1 MYIAFEG
8 IDTVGKSTQIERL
21 AKHFPDVLVTRE
33 PGGTELGKKI
43 RTILL
48 EEGNI
53 SARSEILLFLADRAE
68 HTETLIR
75 PNLER
80 MIFSDRSFLSGIA
93 YAHVHEGVAVDILLQ
108 LNRFATDNL
117 FPDRIILFTIDEGS
131 LRSRLGGKTGD
142 AIEMRGI
149 RYMMEVQKTMEE
161 LVDLLGIEYILV
173 DATAPVDTI
182 TRQLIDYINQG

>member
-8 IDTVGKSTQIERL
+8 IDTVGKTTQIERL

-33 PGGTELGKKI
+33 PGGTGLGKKI

-53 SARSEILLFLADRAE
+53 SARSELLLFLADRAE

-75 PNLER
+75 PNLDR
-80 MIFSDRSFLSGIA
+80 TIFSDRSFLSGIA
-93 YAHVHEGVAVDILLQ
+93 YAHIHDGVAVDTLLQ

-117 FPDRIILFTIDEGS
+117 FPDRIILFTIDERS
-131 LRSRLGGKTGD
+131 LRNRLCGKTGD
-142 AIEMRGI
+142 TIEMRGI
-149 RYMMEVQKTMEE
+149 RYMMKVQKTMKE
-161 LVDLLGIEYILV
+161 LVDLLGIEHILV

-182 TRQLIDYINQG
+182 TRQLIDYIKQG